1 MSEDELLRR
10 NLAVYVSNDFVTK
23 KEILK
28 THHDDFF
35 SNYFARVRTEDAIRK
50 KYF

>member
-1 MSEDELLRR
+1 MSENELLRR
-10 NLAVYVSNDFVTK
+10 NLAVYVLNNFVTK

-28 THHDDFF
+28 IYHNDLF
-35 SNYFARVRTEDAIRK
+35 SDHFARARTENAIRK

>member
-10 NLAVYVSNDFVTK
+10 NLAIYVSNDLATK
-23 KEILK
+23 KEIFKIYYDNFLL
-28 THHDDFF
+28 
-35 SNYFARVRTEDAIRK
+35 NYFARVRTENAIHK